1 MTLKQK
7 EKLFDSTTEPQCLH
21 FSENQ
26 STNGLSLVIIKLGQ
40 ENILTSKW
48 SKDVCVM
55 IRLLSGP

>member
-1 MTLKQK
+1 MPLVKLNVVMTLKQK

-40 ENILTSKW
+40 ENILTSK
-48 SKDVCVM
+48 
-55 IRLLSGP
+55 